1 MALIGERIHE
11 IARCFPEK
19 EAVVHGRTV
28 LTYEELL
35 CQMVTLKRQCTYQL
49 GSMNGK
55 KISFLLPNGPEWLVV
70 FLAVSSSGGIV
81 IPLDP
86 KWPKSQLEDVLLD
99 ADPDLIIYDKGLKDL
114 SERAHA
120 YTWDEISVFPELELP
135 AEQIN
140 DDDIFYIGYTSGTT
154 GRPKG
159 FMRSHAS
166 WADCFSEGEEVFS
179 LKQDDQIFSPGPFVH
194 SHFLYASIQA
204 LHIGATLHLV
214 SSFQA
219 EEVWRVLEDKDITVL
234 YIVPTMFEALNR
246 TATPAHA
253 PDLRT
258 MISSGAKWEESS
270 KQQASQLFPETDIY
284 EFFGASELSFVSV
297 QKVAG
302 RDLPHGAVG
311 TPFPQVEWS
320 IRTNAG
326 NEAAQGEIGILFVKS
341 PWIFAGYL
349 NMPEQTA
356 EMFDGEWA
364 TVGDLAYKNERG
376 QVILIG
382 RKQNM
387 IISGGLNIYPEE
399 VERVIRDHPA
409 IDEVIVLGQPDS
421 YWGEKVTA
429 VYTGENTLRVEELEI
444 FCKQWIPKYKC
455 PKEWVHVADFLYTS
469 SGKVARKQM
478 LDWLAEKEGFHG

>member
-11 IARCFPEK
+11 KARCFPEK

-35 CQMVTLKRQCTYQL
+35 YQMMTLKRQCTYQL
-49 GSMNGK
+49 GSMKGK

-86 KWPKSQLEDVLLD
+86 KWPKSQLDDVLLD
-99 ADPDLIIYDKGLKDL
+99 ADPDLIIYDKDLTDL
-114 SERAHA
+114 SGRDHA
-120 YTWDEISVFPELELP
+120 YTWDEISIFPELELP

-159 FMRSHAS
+159 FMRAHAS
-166 WADCFSEGEEVFS
+166 WADCFSEGAEVFS
-179 LKQDDQIFSPGPFVH
+179 LKQEDRIFSPGPLVH

-204 LHIGATLHLV
+204 LHLGTTLHLV

-234 YIVPTMFEALNR
+234 YIVPTMFEALKR
-246 TATPAHA
+246 TEISGHA
-253 PDLRT
+253 SYLKT
-258 MISSGAKWEESS
+258 MISSGAKWEKPS
-270 KQQASQLFPETDIY
+270 KRQASQLFPETDIY

-297 QKVAG
+297 QTVSG
-302 RDLPHGAVG
+302 RNLPDGAIG

-320 IRTNAG
+320 IRIDAG
-326 NEAAQGEIGILFVKS
+326 DEAAEGEVGMLFVKS
-341 PWIFAGYL
+341 PWIFEGYL
-349 NMPEQTA
+349 NRPEQTA
-356 EMFDGEWA
+356 EMFDGDWA

-376 QVILIG
+376 QVILSG

-429 VYTGENTLRVEELEI
+429 VYTGDKSLCVDQLEL
-444 FCKQWIPKYKC
+444 FCKQWLPKYKC
-455 PKEWVHVADFLYTS
+455 PKEWVAVADFLYTS